1 MAMLEAPGS
10 YCAYACMYITSCLI
24 KVFTLATN
32 TYEEQHLHI
41 TGLMNLSSV
50 LPSQASLAFPPIS
63 ARGTSTTRAKNSA
76 HTWGKSSNQV
86 AEPIHSH
93 NVYIHT

>member
-41 TGLMNLSSV
+41 SGLMNLSSS
-50 LPSQASLAFPPIS
+50 LSSHASLSFPSIS
-63 ARGTSTTRAKNSA
+63 LRSASKTRS
-76 HTWGKSSNQV
+76 HGWGRSSNQV
-86 AEPIHSH
+86 SNI
-93 NVYIHT
+93 